1 MVKFNIFDTTIP
13 TIMKK
18 LLLLLLFPTLLFAG
32 EIKPKTIIKEVTVY
46 LNGAQITAESAVN
59 VPKGTT
65 EVYLTGLSPLIDQ
78 NSIQISGLKDVSIL
92 SISYCVNAVAKKADS
107 QKISLFDDQ
116 LAEKRRSLAVLQNI
130 IKGLEEEA
138 TLLTTNKKL
147 NSEQQ
152 SLTLEQITT
161 FSKYYRERVAALLI
175 EIYDNNVKIA
185 KLNKEINDITTELS
199 KLKSSSSEQRGEI
212 LVKLDAPVAAM
223 LTLVTNYNVSNAGW
237 FPIYDLKTQG
247 IKQPL
252 SIFYNAHVYQQTGED
267 WADVKVTL
275 STGDPNINNQKP
287 QVLPHYLNFVRNYNS
302 ASATQSYNYKYNP
315 TIKRVAG
322 VVTDQT
328 GAPLPGVNI
337 VENGTSNGV
346 SSDMDGKYTLNI
358 TSGKDITYSYI
369 GFKQST
375 LPVYAQQMNLSMQ
388 EDTQS
393 LDEVVIV
400 GYGSA
405 RRDLDYE
412 QETASGSSIPAED
425 LTATGDVKQQGVTNT
440 SFKITKPYSIAST
453 QEVTVIA
460 IDRFDTPAEYEYFT
474 APLLNENVFLTAK
487 IKDWEKFD
495 LLPGEANV
503 YFEGSY
509 AGKTFMDPTQTTE
522 ELVISLG
529 VDPAV
534 IVERKQIDDMKAKS
548 LLGSTRI
555 INKNYEISIRNNK
568 VTDIYLVLMDRI
580 PVSQNKEIKIDEVKT
595 GGAEYDDKK
604 GLLTWKLNLR
614 VKESVKK
621 QLSYQVKYP
630 KAKRV
635 NL

>member
-1 MVKFNIFDTTIP
+1 
-13 TIMKK
+13 MKH
-18 LLLLLLFPTLLFAG
+18 LLLLLILPALLFGG
-32 EIKPKTIIKEVTVY
+32 EIKPKTTIKEVTVY
-46 LNGAQITAESAVN
+46 LNGAQVTAESVIN
-59 VPKGTT
+59 LPQGTT

-78 NSIQISGLKDVSIL
+78 NSIQISGLKEVSIL
-92 SISYCVNAVAKKADS
+92 SINYSVNAVAKQADS
-107 QKISLFDDQ
+107 QKITLFEAQ
-116 LAEKRRSLAVLQNI
+116 LTEKRRSLALLQNAN
-130 IKGLEEEA
+130 KGLDEET

-147 NSEQQ
+147 NSEQH

-161 FSKYYRERVAALLI
+161 FSKYYRERVAALQT

-185 KLNKEINDITTELS
+185 KLNLEINDITTELN
-199 KLKSSSSEQRGEI
+199 KLKNDSREQRGEI
-212 LVKLDAPVAAM
+212 LVKLDAPAATA
-223 LTLVTNYNVSNAGW
+223 LTLITKYNVTNAGW
-237 FPIYDLKTQG
+237 FPIYDLKTLG

-267 WADVKVTL
+267 WTNVKVTL
-275 STGDPNINNQKP
+275 STGDPNVNNQKP
-287 QVLPHYLNFVRNYNS
+287 EVLPHYLNFVRSYN
-302 ASATQSYNYKYNP
+302 AGSATQSYNYKYNP
-315 TIKRVAG
+315 TIKRVSG

-328 GAPLPGVNI
+328 GGTLPGVNV
-337 VENGTSNGV
+337 VENGTSNGTTT
-346 SSDMDGKYTLNI
+346 DIEGKYTLNI
-358 TSGKDITYSYI
+358 SQGKELTYSYI
-369 GFKQST
+369 GFKPST
-375 LPVYAQQMNLSMQ
+375 LPIYAQQMNVTLQ
-388 EDTQS
+388 EDVQT
-393 LDEVVIV
+393 LDEVVVV
-400 GYGSA
+400 GYGTS
-405 RRDLDYE
+405 RRTVDDYE
-412 QETASGSSIPAED
+412 AETASATSIPAED

-460 IDRFDTPAEYEYFT
+460 IDRFDVPAEYEYFT
-474 APLLNENVFLTAK
+474 APLLNQNVFLTAK

-509 AGKTFMDPTQTTE
+509 AGKTFMDPLQTTE
-522 ELVISLG
+522 QLTVSLG

-548 LLGSTRI
+548 FLGSTRI

-568 VTDIYLVLMDRI
+568 ATDIYLVLMDRI

-595 GGAEYDDKK
+595 GGAEYDEKK
-604 GLLTWKLNLR
+604 GLLTWKLNLKG
-614 VKESVKK
+614 KESVKK

-630 KAKRV
+630 KSKKV